1 MVCINYNC
9 YSLRRITKTNSENI
23 IVKDNTGLR
32 EILNILIDKY
42 GKLFKLHLFDSDTE
56 KLKLIVLVN
65 GRSVSDLNLNIGDN
79 DKINI
84 VSPITGG

>member
-9 YSLRRITKTNSENI
+9 YSLRRITKTGFENI
-23 IVKDNTGLR
+23 IVKENA
-32 EILNILIDKY
+32 ILGEVFNILINKY
-42 GKLFKLHLFDSDTE
+42 GESLKIRLFDSDTE
-56 KLKLIVLVN
+56 RLKLIVLVN
-65 GRSVSDLNLNIGDN
+65 GSSVDDLSLRIEDN

>member
-9 YSLRRITKTNSENI
+9 YSLRRITKTSFENI
-23 IVKDNTGLR
+23 IVKENTILR
-32 EILNILIDKY
+32 EVLNILIYKY
-42 GKLFKLHLFDSDTE
+42 GELFKIHLFDSDTGR
-56 KLKLIVLVN
+56 LKLIVLVN
-65 GRSVSDLNLNIGDN
+65 GSSVDDLSLSMEDN

>member
-23 IVKDNTGLR
+23 IVKDNTGLG
-32 EILNILIDKY
+32 EILNILINKY
-42 GKLFKLHLFDSDTE
+42 GKLFKIHLFDPDSE

-65 GRSVSDLNLNIGDN
+65 GRSVDDLNLNINDN

-84 VSPITGG
+84 VSRITGG